1 MLTDQPC
8 KIIELA
14 VSKPGKHGTAKVCMT
29 GTNIFTGKK
38 IQFIFGTAETVM
50 VPLVKKA
57 ELEVADIA
65 DDNYVSLVL
74 PNNSLKEDVK
84 LPVDRDEA
92 KKLKKAFE
100 KNKDESTVYFTIIK
114 ACGQEKIT
122 AARVEKISA

>member
-92 KKLKKAFE
+92 KKLKEAFE

-114 ACGQEKIT
+114 ACGQEKII

>member
-1 MLTDQPC
+1 
-8 KIIELA
+8 
-14 VSKPGKHGTAKVCMT
+14 
-29 GTNIFTGKK
+29 
-38 IQFIFGTAETVM
+38 M

-92 KKLKKAFE
+92 KKLKDAFE

-122 AARVEKISA
+122 AARVEKISAWLTLFGLSFEDLLNIMIFSLSKN